1 MNERNDEPD
10 LIATVDQVCEESK
23 QVARVYTTLYRAY
36 LDEGLT
42 EDVARAFVC
51 AAIAGRIAL
60 GK

>member
-1 MNERNDEPD
+1 MNERKDEPD
-10 LIATVDQVCEESK
+10 LIAKVDQACEEQK
-23 QVARVYTTLYRAY
+23 QVARLYSTLYRAY
-36 LDEGLT
+36 LDEGLQ